1 MKMETYRVLTVV
13 PDAEVRAEAR
23 TALLDAGESVVA
35 EAASLTELQP
45 LFEQHR
51 PEAVLLSAELL
62 PLSQELR
69 DLLHPAAL
77 VVLRPAESDAEM
89 LERIVSSAA
98 FATLNTPF
106 TSEDAGAEIALAVSR
121 NMDLLDCNSELDK
134 VQTRLADRIVVE
146 KAKGL
151 LIQHENLT
159 EPEAFKRIHFT
170 ARRANRT
177 MRDVADEFI
186 SRYTEGTG
194 GA

>member
-1 MKMETYRVLTVV
+1 METYRVLIVA
-13 PDAEVRAEAR
+13 PSADARAEAR
-23 TALLDAGESVVA
+23 TALLDAGESVVG
-35 EAASLTELQP
+35 EATSLTELQT
-45 LFEQHR
+45 LFNEHR
-51 PEAVLLSAELL
+51 PEVVLLDAELL
-62 PLSQELR
+62 PITQEVR
-69 DLLHPAAL
+69 DLLHPSAL
-77 VVLRPAESDAEM
+77 VILRNAEPDAET
-89 LERIVSSAA
+89 LEKIAASAA
-98 FATLNTPF
+98 FTTLTKPF

-159 EPEAFKRIHFT
+159 EPEAFKRIHYT

-177 MRDVADEFI
+177 MRNVAEEFI
-186 SRYTEGTG
+186 TRYSEGTG